1 MVGLALI
8 ALSEDLG
15 SAMGHRALEH
25 LLRYGEPPV
34 RCVAVPYPSLDIHMV

>member
-1 MVGLALI
+1 MQSHHQSVAVMGLALI

-15 SAMGHRALEH
+15 SAMSHRALEH

-34 RCVAVPYPSLDIHMV
+34 R